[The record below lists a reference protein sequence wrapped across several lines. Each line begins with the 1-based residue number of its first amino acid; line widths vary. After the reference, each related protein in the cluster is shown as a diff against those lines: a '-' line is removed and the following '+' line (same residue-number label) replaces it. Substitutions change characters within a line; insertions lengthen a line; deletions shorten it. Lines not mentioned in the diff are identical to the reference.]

1 MPFAVNTPGGQV
13 RLMDLPFTAFEV
25 IEAETGLDW
34 SDVVLAPA
42 RTAKAARVVYRVA
55 CESNGS
61 TPVDNLSPA
70 MLVREDSPIF
80 ELVSDDQ
87 PVSHD
92 PNTGLPNSEGAQPTS
107 GSSGAPGDSDGHP
120 T

>member
-13 RLMDLPFTAFEV
+13 RLMDLPFTAFEI

-34 SDVVLAPA
+34 SDVVLGPA
-42 RTAKAARVVYRVA
+42 RTAKAAQVVYRVA

-61 TPVDNLSPA
+61 TPVADLSPA
-70 MLVREDSPIF
+70 MLVGDSPIF
-80 ELVSDDQ
+80 EIVSDDQ

-107 GSSGAPGDSDGHP
+107 GSSGAPGDLDGP
-120 T
+120 QT